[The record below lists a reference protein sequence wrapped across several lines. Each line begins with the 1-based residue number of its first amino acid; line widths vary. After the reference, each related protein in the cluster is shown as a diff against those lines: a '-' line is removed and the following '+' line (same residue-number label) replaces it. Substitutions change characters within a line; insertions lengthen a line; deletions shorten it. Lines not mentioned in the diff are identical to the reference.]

1 MTIMKKYTIWNC
13 LSKKES
19 NKEIKVFV
27 PYWINVEDYENNKF
41 LTFVKEIT
49 TKPKT
54 LQTIEG
60 VFNVSCVDE
69 RSYSYLKFN
78 QIKGQKTKISLH
90 DYFEDLKETFIK
102 SINEKTNS
110 CFKYNP
116 ETDLIE
122 FVSNVNEDLDLSKP
136 DYSNKATSNNE
147 YTVLKR
153 SINYYLDA
161 LNLELL
167 ESSIIELEELQTIAK
182 FGDSLFDVD
191 LRREMKKNGIT
202 SPSVKTHFS
211 TNENMTNSLIRLG
224 FYELAS
230 SNVAIHYAGSLFE
243 AIYWIAYKQGNF
255 GVRKK
260 LFETVTNLNLSKE
273 ALYYI

>member
-1 MTIMKKYTIWNC
+1 MTTMKKYTIWTC
-13 LSKKES
+13 LSKKEE

-27 PYWINVEDYENNKF
+27 PYWVNVEDYENNKF

-60 VFNVSCVDE
+60 VFNVSVVNKT
-69 RSYSYLKFN
+69 SYTYLKFN

-90 DYFEDLKETFIK
+90 DYFESLKENFIK

-110 CFKYNP
+110 CFNT
-116 ETDLIE
+116 ENGLIE
-122 FVSNVNEDLDLSKP
+122 YNEVNEDLNLNKP

-147 YTVLKR
+147 YSVLKR

-167 ESSIIELEELQTIAK
+167 EASIIELEELQTIAK

-191 LRREMKKNGIT
+191 LRREMKKMGLQVLLLKFI
-202 SPSVKTHFS
+202 
-211 TNENMTNSLIRLG
+211 SLQMKI
-224 FYELAS
+224 
-230 SNVAIHYAGSLFE
+230 
-243 AIYWIAYKQGNF
+243 
-255 GVRKK
+255 
-260 LFETVTNLNLSKE
+260 
-273 ALYYI
+273 

>member
-1 MTIMKKYTIWNC
+1 MTTMKKYTIWTC
-13 LSKKES
+13 LSKKEE

-27 PYWINVEDYENNKF
+27 PYWVNVEDYENNKF

-60 VFNVSCVDE
+60 VFNVSVVNKT
-69 RSYSYLKFN
+69 SYTYLKFN

-90 DYFEDLKETFIK
+90 DYFESLKENFIK

-110 CFKYNP
+110 CFKYNT
-116 ETDLIE
+116 ENGLIE
-122 FVSNVNEDLDLSKP
+122 YNEVNEDLNLNKP
-136 DYSNKATSNNE
+136 DYSNKVTSNNE
-147 YTVLKR
+147 YAVLKR

-167 ESSIIELEELQTIAK
+167 EVSTIEHEELQTIAR
-182 FGDSLFDVD
+182 FGDALFDVD
-191 LRREMKKNGIT
+191 LMREMKKNGIT

-211 TNENMTNSLIRLG
+211 TNENMTNALIRLG
-224 FYELAS
+224 FYELTS

-255 GVRKK
+255 EVRKK

-273 ALYYI
+273 AIYYI

>member
-1 MTIMKKYTIWNC
+1 MHLEIS
-13 LSKKES
+13 SKKES

-60 VFNVSCVDE
+60 VFNVSVVNKT
-69 RSYSYLKFN
+69 SYTYLKFN

-90 DYFEDLKETFIK
+90 DYFESLKENFIK

-110 CFKYNP
+110 CFKYNT
-116 ETDLIE
+116 ENGLIE
-122 FVSNVNEDLDLSKP
+122 YNEVNEDLNLNKP

-147 YTVLKR
+147 YSVLKR

-167 ESSIIELEELQTIAK
+167 EASIIELEELQIIAK

-202 SPSVKTHFS
+202 SPSVKTYFS
-211 TNENMTNSLIRLG
+211 TNENMTNALIRLG

-255 GVRKK
+255 EVRKK

-273 ALYYI
+273 VVYYI

>member
-1 MTIMKKYTIWNC
+1 MTTMKKYTIWNC
-13 LSKKES
+13 LSKKEE

-27 PYWINVEDYENNKF
+27 PYWVNVEDYENNKF

-60 VFNVSCVDE
+60 VFNVSVVNKT
-69 RSYSYLKFN
+69 SYTYLKFN

-90 DYFEDLKETFIK
+90 DYFESLKENFIK

-110 CFKYNP
+110 CFKYNT
-116 ETDLIE
+116 ENGLIE
-122 FVSNVNEDLDLSKP
+122 YNEVNEDLNLNKP

-147 YTVLKR
+147 YAVLKR

-167 ESSIIELEELQTIAK
+167 EASTIEHEELQTIAR
-182 FGDSLFDVD
+182 FGDLLFDVD
-191 LRREMKKNGIT
+191 LMREMKKNGIT

-211 TNENMTNSLIRLG
+211 TNENMTNALIRLG
-224 FYELAS
+224 FYELTS

-255 GVRKK
+255 EVRKK

-273 ALYYI
+273 AIYYI

>member
-1 MTIMKKYTIWNC
+1 MTMKKYTIWNC
-13 LSKKES
+13 LSKKEA

-27 PYWINVEDYENNKF
+27 PYWVNVEDYENNKF

-60 VFNVSCVDE
+60 VFNVSVVNKT
-69 RSYSYLKFN
+69 SYTYLKFN

-90 DYFEDLKETFIK
+90 DYFESLKENFIK

-110 CFKYNP
+110 CFKYNT
-116 ETDLIE
+116 ENGLIE
-122 FVSNVNEDLDLSKP
+122 YNEVNEDLNLNKP
-136 DYSNKATSNNE
+136 DYPNKATSNNE
-147 YTVLKR
+147 YAVLKR

-167 ESSIIELEELQTIAK
+167 EASTIEHEELQTIAR
-182 FGDSLFDVD
+182 FGDALFDVD
-191 LRREMKKNGIT
+191 LMREIKKNEIT
-202 SPSVKTHFS
+202 NPSLKIHFS
-211 TNENMTNSLIRLG
+211 TNENMANALIRLG

-255 GVRKK
+255 EVRKK

-273 ALYYI
+273 AIYYI

>member
-1 MTIMKKYTIWNC
+1 MTMKKYTIWNC
-13 LSKKES
+13 LSKKEE

-27 PYWINVEDYENNKF
+27 PYWVNVEDYENNKF

-60 VFNVSCVDE
+60 VFNVSVVNKT
-69 RSYSYLKFN
+69 SYTYLKFN

-90 DYFEDLKETFIK
+90 DYFESLKENFIK

-110 CFKYNP
+110 CFKYNT
-116 ETDLIE
+116 ENGLIE
-122 FVSNVNEDLDLSKP
+122 YNEVNEDLNLNKP

-147 YTVLKR
+147 YAVLKR

-167 ESSIIELEELQTIAK
+167 EASTIEHEELQTIAR
-182 FGDSLFDVD
+182 FGDALFDVD
-191 LRREMKKNGIT
+191 LMREMKKNGIT

-211 TNENMTNSLIRLG
+211 TNENMTNALIRLG
-224 FYELAS
+224 FYELTS

-255 GVRKK
+255 EIRKK

-273 ALYYI
+273 AIYYI

>member
-1 MTIMKKYTIWNC
+1 MSTMKKYTIWQC
-13 LSKKES
+13 LSKKEA

-60 VFNVSCVDE
+60 VFNVSVVNKT
-69 RSYSYLKFN
+69 SYTYLKFN

-90 DYFEDLKETFIK
+90 DYFESLKENFIK

-110 CFKYNP
+110 CFKYNT
-116 ETDLIE
+116 ENGLIE
-122 FVSNVNEDLDLSKP
+122 YNEVNEDLNLNKP

-147 YTVLKR
+147 YAVLKR

-167 ESSIIELEELQTIAK
+167 EASTIEHEELQTIAR

-191 LRREMKKNGIT
+191 LMREMKKNGIT

-211 TNENMTNSLIRLG
+211 TNENMTNALIRLG
-224 FYELAS
+224 FYELTS

-255 GVRKK
+255 EVRKK

-273 ALYYI
+273 AIYYI

>member
-1 MTIMKKYTIWNC
+1 MTTMKKYTIWNC

-60 VFNVSCVDE
+60 IFNVSCVDE

-122 FVSNVNEDLDLSKP
+122 FSSNENLNLNKP

-147 YTVLKR
+147 YGVLR
-153 SINYYLDA
+153 NSINYYLDA

-167 ESSIIELEELQTIAK
+167 ESSTIELEELQTIAK

-191 LRREMKKNGIT
+191 LRREMKKMELQVLLLKLI
-202 SPSVKTHFS
+202 
-211 TNENMTNSLIRLG
+211 SLQMKI
-224 FYELAS
+224 
-230 SNVAIHYAGSLFE
+230 
-243 AIYWIAYKQGNF
+243 
-255 GVRKK
+255 
-260 LFETVTNLNLSKE
+260 
-273 ALYYI
+273 

>member
-1 MTIMKKYTIWNC
+1 MTTMKKYTIWTC
-13 LSKKES
+13 LSKKEE

-27 PYWINVEDYENNKF
+27 PYWVNVEDYENNKF

-60 VFNVSCVDE
+60 VFNVSVVNKT
-69 RSYSYLKFN
+69 SYTYLKFN

-90 DYFEDLKETFIK
+90 DYFESLKENFIK

-110 CFKYNP
+110 CFKYNT
-116 ETDLIE
+116 ENGLIE
-122 FVSNVNEDLDLSKP
+122 YNEVNEDLNLNKP

-147 YTVLKR
+147 YAVLKR

-167 ESSIIELEELQTIAK
+167 EASTIEQEELQTIAR

-191 LRREMKKNGIT
+191 LMREMKKNGIT

-211 TNENMTNSLIRLG
+211 TNENMTNALIRLG
-224 FYELAS
+224 FYELTS

-255 GVRKK
+255 EVRKK

-273 ALYYI
+273 VVYYI

>member
-1 MTIMKKYTIWNC
+1 MTTMKKYTIWTC
-13 LSKKES
+13 LSKKEE

-27 PYWINVEDYENNKF
+27 PYWVNVEDYENNKF

-60 VFNVSCVDE
+60 VFNVSVVNKT
-69 RSYSYLKFN
+69 SYTYLKFN

-90 DYFEDLKETFIK
+90 DYFESLKENFIK

-110 CFKYNP
+110 CFKYNT
-116 ETDLIE
+116 ENGLIE
-122 FVSNVNEDLDLSKP
+122 YNEVNEDLNLNKP

-147 YTVLKR
+147 YSVLKR

-167 ESSIIELEELQTIAK
+167 EVSTIESDELQTIAR
-182 FGDSLFDVD
+182 FGDALFDID
-191 LRREMKKNGIT
+191 LKRELKKNEIT
-202 SPSVKTHFS
+202 NPSVKIHFS
-211 TNENMTNSLIRLG
+211 TNENMANALIRLG
-224 FYELAS
+224 FYELTKTE
-230 SNVAIHYAGSLFE
+230 VAIHYAGSLFE

-255 GVRKK
+255 EVRKK

-273 ALYYI
+273 VVYYI

>member
-1 MTIMKKYTIWNC
+1 MSTMKKYTIWNC
-13 LSKKES
+13 LSKKEE

-27 PYWINVEDYENNKF
+27 PYWVNVEEHENNKV

-60 VFNVSCVDE
+60 VFNVSCLDK

-90 DYFEDLKETFIK
+90 DYFESLKENFIK
-102 SINEKTNS
+102 SINEKTNT
-110 CFKYNP
+110 CFKYNS

-122 FVSNVNEDLDLSKP
+122 FYFNENLNKP

-147 YTVLKR
+147 YGVLR
-153 SINYYLDA
+153 NSINYYLNA

-167 ESSIIELEELQTIAK
+167 ESSTIEPEELQTIAK

-191 LRREMKKNGIT
+191 LRREMKKNEIKGDI
-202 SPSVKTHFS
+202 VKTYFS

-230 SNVAIHYAGSLFE
+230 SNVAIHYSGSLFE

-255 GVRKK
+255 EIRKK
-260 LFETVTNLNLSKE
+260 LFETATNLNLSKE
-273 ALYYI
+273 VVYYI

>member
-1 MTIMKKYTIWNC
+1 MTIKKYTIWNC
-13 LSKKES
+13 LSKKEA

-27 PYWINVEDYENNKF
+27 PYWVNVEDYENNKF
-41 LTFVKEIT
+41 LTFVKHIT

-60 VFNVSCVDE
+60 VFNVSVVNKT
-69 RSYSYLKFN
+69 SYTYLKFN

-90 DYFEDLKETFIK
+90 DYFESLKENFIK

-110 CFKYNP
+110 CFEYNP

-122 FVSNVNEDLDLSKP
+122 FVNNVNEDLNLNKP
-136 DYSNKATSNNE
+136 DYSNKATTNHE
-147 YTVLKR
+147 YNVLKR

-167 ESSIIELEELQTIAK
+167 EVSTIEPEDLQTIAR

-191 LRREMKKNGIT
+191 LMREMKKNGIIN
-202 SPSVKTHFS
+202 PSLKIHFS
-211 TNENMTNSLIRLG
+211 TNENMANALIRLG
-224 FYELAS
+224 FYELIKS
-230 SNVAIHYAGSLFE
+230 EVAIHYAGSLFE

-255 GVRKK
+255 EVRKK

-273 ALYYI
+273 IVYYI

>member
-1 MTIMKKYTIWNC
+1 MTTMKKYTIWQC
-13 LSKKES
+13 LSKKEA

-27 PYWINVEDYENNKF
+27 PYWVNVEDHENNKV
-41 LTFVKEIT
+41 LTFVKKIT

-60 VFNVSCVDE
+60 VFNVSCLDK

-90 DYFEDLKETFIK
+90 DYFESLKENFIK
-102 SINEKTNS
+102 SINEKTNT
-110 CFKYNP
+110 CFKYNS

-122 FVSNVNEDLDLSKP
+122 FVNNVNEDLDLNKP
-136 DYSNKATSNNE
+136 EYNNKATTNNE
-147 YTVLKR
+147 YAVLKR

-167 ESSIIELEELQTIAK
+167 EVSTIESDELQTIAR
-182 FGDSLFDVD
+182 FGDALFDID
-191 LRREMKKNGIT
+191 LKRELKKNEIT
-202 SPSVKTHFS
+202 NPSVKIHFS
-211 TNENMTNSLIRLG
+211 TNENMANALIRLG
-224 FYELAS
+224 FYELTKTE
-230 SNVAIHYAGSLFE
+230 VAIHYAGSLFE

-255 GVRKK
+255 EIRKK

-273 ALYYI
+273 VVYYI

>member
-1 MTIMKKYTIWNC
+1 MTTMKKYTIWTC
-13 LSKKES
+13 LSKKEE

-27 PYWINVEDYENNKF
+27 PYWVNVEDYENNKF

-60 VFNVSCVDE
+60 VFNVSVVNKT
-69 RSYSYLKFN
+69 SYTYLKFN

-90 DYFEDLKETFIK
+90 DYFESLKENFIK

-110 CFKYNP
+110 CFKYNT
-116 ETDLIE
+116 ENGLIE
-122 FVSNVNEDLDLSKP
+122 YNEVNEDLNLNKP

-147 YTVLKR
+147 YAVLKR

-167 ESSIIELEELQTIAK
+167 EVSTIEHEELQTIAR
-182 FGDSLFDVD
+182 FGDALFDVD
-191 LRREMKKNGIT
+191 LMREMKKNGIT

-211 TNENMTNSLIRLG
+211 TNENMTNALIRLG
-224 FYELAS
+224 FYELTS

-255 GVRKK
+255 EVRKK

-273 ALYYI
+273 AIYYI

>member
-1 MTIMKKYTIWNC
+1 MTTMKKYTIWNC
-13 LSKKES
+13 LSKKEE

-27 PYWINVEDYENNKF
+27 PYWVNVEDYENNKF

-60 VFNVSCVDE
+60 VFNVSVVNKT
-69 RSYSYLKFN
+69 SYTYLKFN

-90 DYFEDLKETFIK
+90 DYFESLKENFIK

-110 CFKYNP
+110 CFKYNT
-116 ETDLIE
+116 ENGLIE
-122 FVSNVNEDLDLSKP
+122 YNEVNEDLNLNKP

-147 YTVLKR
+147 YSVLKR

-167 ESSIIELEELQTIAK
+167 EASIIELEELQTI

-211 TNENMTNSLIRLG
+211 TNENMTNALIRLG

-255 GVRKK
+255 EVRKK

-273 ALYYI
+273 VVYYI

>member
-1 MTIMKKYTIWNC
+1 MNKTSYT
-13 LSKKES
+13 
-19 NKEIKVFV
+19 
-27 PYWINVEDYENNKF
+27 
-41 LTFVKEIT
+41 
-49 TKPKT
+49 
-54 LQTIEG
+54 
-60 VFNVSCVDE
+60 
-69 RSYSYLKFN
+69 YLKFN

-90 DYFEDLKETFIK
+90 DYFESLKENFIK

-110 CFKYNP
+110 CFKYNT
-116 ETDLIE
+116 ENGLIE
-122 FVSNVNEDLDLSKP
+122 YNEVNEDLNLNKP

-147 YTVLKR
+147 YAVLKR

-167 ESSIIELEELQTIAK
+167 EASTIEHEELQTIAR

-191 LRREMKKNGIT
+191 LMREMKKNGIT

-211 TNENMTNSLIRLG
+211 TNENMTNALIRLG
-224 FYELAS
+224 FYELTS

-255 GVRKK
+255 EVRKK

-273 ALYYI
+273 AIYYI

>member
-1 MTIMKKYTIWNC
+1 MSTMKKYTIWQC
-13 LSKKES
+13 LS
-19 NKEIKVFV
+19 IFV

-60 VFNVSCVDE
+60 IFNVSCVDE

-122 FVSNVNEDLDLSKP
+122 FSSNENLNLNKP

-147 YTVLKR
+147 YGVLR
-153 SINYYLDA
+153 NSINYYLDA

-211 TNENMTNSLIRLG
+211 TNENMTNALIRLG
-224 FYELAS
+224 FYELTS

-255 GVRKK
+255 EVRKK

-273 ALYYI
+273 AIYYI

>member
-1 MTIMKKYTIWNC
+1 MTTMKKYTIWTC
-13 LSKKES
+13 LSKKEE

-27 PYWINVEDYENNKF
+27 PYWVNVEDYENNKF

-60 VFNVSCVDE
+60 VFNVSVVNKT
-69 RSYSYLKFN
+69 SYTYLKFN

-90 DYFEDLKETFIK
+90 DYFESLKENFIK

-110 CFKYNP
+110 CFKYNT
-116 ETDLIE
+116 ENGLIE
-122 FVSNVNEDLDLSKP
+122 YNEVNEDLNLNKL

-147 YTVLKR
+147 YSVLKR

-167 ESSIIELEELQTIAK
+167 EASIIELEELQTIAK

-211 TNENMTNSLIRLG
+211 TNENMTNALIRLG

-255 GVRKK
+255 EVRKK

-273 ALYYI
+273 AIYYI

>member
-1 MTIMKKYTIWNC
+1 MTTMKKYTIWTC
-13 LSKKES
+13 LSKKEE

-27 PYWINVEDYENNKF
+27 PYWVNVEDYENNKF

-60 VFNVSCVDE
+60 VFNVSVVNKT
-69 RSYSYLKFN
+69 SYTYLKFN

-90 DYFEDLKETFIK
+90 DYFESLKENFIK

-110 CFKYNP
+110 CFKYNT
-116 ETDLIE
+116 ENGLIE
-122 FVSNVNEDLDLSKP
+122 YNEVNEDLNLNKL

-147 YTVLKR
+147 YSVLKR

-167 ESSIIELEELQTIAK
+167 EASIIELEELQTIAK

-211 TNENMTNSLIRLG
+211 TNENMTNALLRLG

-255 GVRKK
+255 EVRKK

-273 ALYYI
+273 AIYYI